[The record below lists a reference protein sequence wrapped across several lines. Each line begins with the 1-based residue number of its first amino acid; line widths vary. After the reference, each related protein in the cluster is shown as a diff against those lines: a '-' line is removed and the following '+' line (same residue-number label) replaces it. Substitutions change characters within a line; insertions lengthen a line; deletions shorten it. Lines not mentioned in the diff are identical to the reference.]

1 MFKKCVTLRVFFTRN
16 GGFYPKGIKLYL
28 LGEKVRLSHNLF
40 EVRNRRYQWLEGDA
54 NNHQIKETTLFIQK
68 LHSMWRTPWMTIAFR
83 HIVTVGVSNYIY
95 LSFLTLITD
104 MMTSRFPKIAAIMI
118 NIWRRNKLHL
128 MTKLSQIEACSSAH
142 HYSCR
147 KNCYQ
152 NSKPFLIRV
161 LVSAGIA
168 NITDCCIGVW
178 NDFQCHF
185 PYCCVNLLIV
195 EWRGRL

>member
-1 MFKKCVTLRVFFTRN
+1 MALQKTVNSKIATPRDGLYEWTLPV
-16 GGFYPKGIKLYL
+16 
-28 LGEKVRLSHNLF
+28 V
-40 EVRNRRYQWLEGDA
+40 
-54 NNHQIKETTLFIQK
+54 
-68 LHSMWRTPWMTIAFR
+68 R
-83 HIVTVGVSNYIY
+83 HIMTVGVSNYIY

-118 NIWRRNKLHL
+118 NICRGNKLHL
-128 MTKLSQIEACSSAH
+128 MTKLRRIEAKQSAY

-178 NDFQCHF
+178 NDFHGHSS
-185 PYCCVNLLIV
+185 YCCVNLLIV
-195 EWRGRL
+195 EWGGRR